1 MTLPRILKAR
11 GWNTGLTSALCA
23 LAVVSGAA
31 SAVAAEPLRVCA
43 DPDNLP
49 FSKSEGPERG
59 LYVDLAELVA
69 KRLNATPIQYTWW
82 LTFYQRRALRN
93 TAKDCDA
100 VFALPTDADYRAR
113 GLQKTAA
120 FLDVGYALISAPS
133 FQFNGLDDLKGKRL
147 AVQYQTNPHI
157 LLAQRD
163 DLPFS
168 TFKNSDEVFAALAK
182 GEVDAGFLWGPVA
195 GFDNLRQHGGRW
207 KITPL
212 TGPDLTGQVSVAV
225 LRDKPE
231 LLKDIDA
238 ALLELKPEIAA
249 LAVKYGF
256 PQASPVKL
264 TLVAKAS
271 EAPARPLT
279 LVVTAP
285 LPRSI
290 TAPEIKSQTKSVT
303 VPAQWLLK
311 TQAKPD
317 DTGSARP
324 AAKVDT
330 KVKSPSGSGAAK
342 AGVKAQGAATAAT
355 AGAAMQ
361 VAAEQA
367 PALSAEAQLG
377 RVRFNDQCSH
387 CHGSDGASPIRER
400 DVRRLKMRY
409 DAKWRDTA
417 LTTIK
422 NGRNDLG
429 MPPWKEILKEPE
441 INQLLSFIETVQK

>member
-1 MTLPRILKAR
+1 MTIRCLGKTVPWMRGLPAL
-11 GWNTGLTSALCA
+11 LCA
-23 LAVVSGAA
+23 AVLAA
-31 SAVAAEPLRVCA
+31 SATATPTFGAEPLRVCA

-59 LYVDLAELVA
+59 LYVELAELVA
-69 KRLNATPIQYTWW
+69 KRLEATPIQYTWW

-93 TAKDCDA
+93 TANECDA

-120 FLDVGYALISAPS
+120 FLDMGYALVSAPNFKFDS
-133 FQFNGLDDLKGKRL
+133 LDDLKGKRL
-147 AVQYQTNPHI
+147 AVQFQSNPHI
-157 LLAQRD
+157 LLSQRN

-195 GFDNLRQHGGRW
+195 GFDNLRQFGGRW
-207 KITPL
+207 KVTPL

-225 LRDKPE
+225 QRTKPE
-231 LLKDIDA
+231 LVKDIDA
-238 ALLELKPEIAA
+238 ALVALKPEIAA
-249 LAVKYGF
+249 LAIKYGF
-256 PQASPVKL
+256 PQANPVKL
-264 TLVAKAS
+264 TLVAAADTLPAS
-271 EAPARPLT
+271 PAA
-279 LVVTAP
+279 LVARAVPQPASGLSAAVTMP
-285 LPRSI
+285 GHWI
-290 TAPEIKSQTKSVT
+290 I
-303 VPAQWLLK
+303 K

-317 DTGSARP
+317 DTGAPKP
-324 AAKVDT
+324 A
-330 KVKSPSGSGAAK
+330 VKADNKSKAPSGASASK
-342 AGVKAQGAATAAT
+342 AGIKAQGATTAAT

-361 VAAEQA
+361 VAAIQA

-387 CHGSDGASPIRER
+387 CHGADGASPIRER

-409 DAKWRDTA
+409 DAKWREMA
-417 LTTIK
+417 VTTIK
-422 NGRNDLG
+422 NGRNDAG

-441 INQLLSFIETVQK
+441 IEQLLSFIETVQK

>member
-1 MTLPRILKAR
+1 MTIRSQ
-11 GWNTGLTSALCA
+11 WMTGPSTRALAALLCA
-23 LAVVSGAA
+23 VALATPASSASG
-31 SAVAAEPLRVCA
+31 AEPLRVCA

-69 KRLNATPIQYTWW
+69 KRLDATPIQYTWW

-120 FLDVGYALISAPS
+120 FLDVGYALVSAPN
-133 FQFNGLDDLKGKRL
+133 FQFKGLDDLKGKRL

-168 TFKNSDEVFAALAK
+168 TFKNSDEVFAALAR
-182 GEVDAGFLWGPVA
+182 GDVDAGFLWGPAA

-207 KITPL
+207 KVTPL

-238 ALLELKPEIAA
+238 ALVALKPEIAA
-249 LAVKYGF
+249 LAIKYGF
-256 PQASPVKL
+256 PQANPVKL
-264 TLVAKAS
+264 TLVAKTDISPAAS
-271 EAPARPLT
+271 TALVASAGRAKGNAFEVPARW
-279 LVVTAP
+279 LV
-285 LPRSI
+285 
-290 TAPEIKSQTKSVT
+290 
-303 VPAQWLLK
+303 K
-311 TQAKPD
+311 TQAKPE
-317 DTGSARP
+317 DTGAAKP
-324 AAKVDT
+324 AAKADA
-330 KVKSPSGSGAAK
+330 KAKAPSGASAAK
-342 AGVKAQGAATAAT
+342 AGIKAQGATTAATTAAT

-361 VAAEQA
+361 VAADQA

-409 DAKWRDTA
+409 DAKWRDMA
-417 LTTIK
+417 VTTIK

>member
-1 MTLPRILKAR
+1 MTIRSQWLTAPSSRALAA
-11 GWNTGLTSALCA
+11 LLCAVALAMPATSAW
-23 LAVVSGAA
+23 
-31 SAVAAEPLRVCA
+31 AAEPLRVCA

-69 KRLNATPIQYTWW
+69 KQLDATPIKYTWW

-93 TAKDCDA
+93 TAGECDA

-120 FLDVGYALISAPS
+120 FLDVGYALVSAPD
-133 FQFNGLDDLKGKRL
+133 FKFNGVDDLKGKRL
-147 AVQYQTNPHI
+147 AVQFQTNPHI
-157 LLAQRD
+157 LLAQRN

-168 TFKNSDEVFAALAK
+168 TFKNADEVFASLAR

-195 GFDNLRQHGGRW
+195 GYDNLRQHGGRW
-207 KITPL
+207 KVTPL

-225 LRDKPE
+225 QRDKPE
-231 LLKDIDA
+231 LAKNIDA
-238 ALLELKPEIAA
+238 ALASLKPEIAA
-249 LAVKYGF
+249 LAAKYGF
-256 PQASPVKL
+256 PQVNPVKL
-264 TLVAKAS
+264 TLVAKG
-271 EAPARPLT
+271 EIPP
-279 LVVTAP
+279 TA
-285 LPRSI
+285 SI
-290 TAPEIKSQTKSVT
+290 TLLADTGVAKGSAVV
-303 VPAQWLLK
+303 VPAQWFVK
-311 TQAKPD
+311 TQAKPED
-317 DTGSARP
+317 AG
-324 AAKVDT
+324 AAKPS
-330 KVKSPSGSGAAK
+330 VKAEVKAKTPSGSGAAK
-342 AGVKAQGAATAAT
+342 AGIKAQGATTAAT

-361 VAAEQA
+361 VAADQA

-409 DAKWRDTA
+409 DAKWRDMA
-417 LTTIK
+417 VTTIK

-441 INQLLSFIETVQK
+441 IDQLLSFIETVQK

>member
-1 MTLPRILKAR
+1 MR
-11 GWNTGLTSALCA
+11 GLAAVWCAVA
-23 LAVVSGAA
+23 LATPATTALG
-31 SAVAAEPLRVCA
+31 AEPLRVCA

-49 FSKSEGPERG
+49 FSRSEGPERG

-69 KRLNATPIQYTWW
+69 KRLDATPIQYTWW
-82 LTFYQRRALRN
+82 LTYYQRRALRN
-93 TAKDCDA
+93 TAKECDA

-120 FLDVGYALISAPS
+120 FLDVGYALVSGPN

-147 AVQYQTNPHI
+147 AVQFQTNPHI
-157 LLAQRD
+157 LLSQRN

-207 KITPL
+207 KVTPL

-225 LRDKPE
+225 QRDKPE
-231 LLKDIDA
+231 LVKDIDA
-238 ALLELKPEIAA
+238 ALVALKPEIAA
-249 LAVKYGF
+249 LAIKYGF
-256 PQASPVKL
+256 PQANPVKL
-264 TLVAKAS
+264 ILVARAD
-271 EAPARPLT
+271 
-279 LVVTAP
+279 
-285 LPRSI
+285 
-290 TAPEIKSQTKSVT
+290 IKSTVLAALADRENVAKGPAVA
-303 VPAQWLLK
+303 VPAQWVVK

-317 DTGSARP
+317 GND
-324 AAKVDT
+324 AAKPV
-330 KVKSPSGSGAAK
+330 VKADAKAKAPSGSNAAK
-342 AGVKAQGAATAAT
+342 AGIKAQGATTAAT

-361 VAAEQA
+361 VAADQA

-387 CHGSDGASPIRER
+387 CHGTDAASPIRER
-400 DVRRLKMRY
+400 DVRRLKLRY

-417 LTTIK
+417 ITTIK
-422 NGRNDLG
+422 NGRNDQG

>member
-1 MTLPRILKAR
+1 MTIRSQWMTVPSTRAIAALLCAVALA
-11 GWNTGLTSALCA
+11 TTATSA
-23 LAVVSGAA
+23 SG
-31 SAVAAEPLRVCA
+31 AEPLRVCA

-69 KRLNATPIQYTWW
+69 KRLDATPIQYTWW

-120 FLDVGYALISAPS
+120 FMDVGYALVSAPN
-133 FQFNGLDDLKGKRL
+133 FQFNSLDDLKGKRL
-147 AVQYQTNPHI
+147 AVQFQTNPHI
-157 LLAQRD
+157 LLSQRS

-182 GEVDAGFLWGPVA
+182 GEVDAGFLWGPTA

-207 KITPL
+207 KVTPL

-238 ALLELKPEIAA
+238 ALVALKPEIAA
-249 LAVKYGF
+249 LAIKYGF
-256 PQASPVKL
+256 PQANPVKL
-264 TLVAKAS
+264 TLVARA
-271 EAPARPLT
+271 ETAPARPADHVAKAST
-279 LVVTAP
+279 P
-285 LPRSI
+285 LFN
-290 TAPEIKSQTKSVT
+290 AVA
-303 VPAQWLLK
+303 VPGHWMVK

-317 DTGSARP
+317 DAGAPKP
-324 AAKVDT
+324 AVKADAKA
-330 KVKSPSGSGAAK
+330 KAPSGSSAAK
-342 AGVKAQGAATAAT
+342 AGIKAQGATTAAT

-361 VAAEQA
+361 VAADQA
-367 PALSAEAQLG
+367 PALSAAAQLG

-387 CHGSDGASPIRER
+387 CHGTVGASPIRER

-409 DAKWRDTA
+409 DVKWRDTA
-417 LTTIK
+417 ITTIK

-441 INQLLSFIETVQK
+441 IDQLLSFIETVQK